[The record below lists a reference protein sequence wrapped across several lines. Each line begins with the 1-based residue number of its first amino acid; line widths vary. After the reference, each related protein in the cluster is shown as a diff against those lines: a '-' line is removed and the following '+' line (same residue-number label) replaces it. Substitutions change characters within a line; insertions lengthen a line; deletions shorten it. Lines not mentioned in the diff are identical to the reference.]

1 MKTKLLRF
9 TTFLFVT
16 FLMISCVSE
25 EILSTENTVLEFKI
39 NDQYLIT
46 NVKIDEQTGIITKRL
61 PEFID
66 FKNLNV
72 DLKIS
77 ESASITPDPKNIKD
91 YSSPVTFI
99 VKSESGLEKTY
110 QVKLEHMDVNKYES
124 CTDSNAH
131 KWFGGDNRTDAPDIL
146 PFDRNIGTGQTVLLS
161 KDLVPSRFGIHLQEG
176 FHYDETHTPYWGEVK
191 LKLII
196 RDENKKTIASTE
208 TSVSANFS
216 GGFISFDLQNQHLLL
231 EAGKKY
237 VFYWYLVD
245 GESLG
250 ITAGSSGDISNGSGF
265 CFQTGY
271 SGYSKVRN
279 KTTLEDLS
287 VWYEHPWHFNMEIEG
302 KE

>member
-9 TTFLFVT
+9 TILLFIT
-16 FLMISCVSE
+16 FLMISCASE
-25 EILSTENTVLEFKI
+25 EILSAENTVLEFKI

-46 NVKIDEQTGIITKRL
+46 NAEIDEQTGIVTKRL

-66 FKNLNV
+66 FKNLNI

-77 ESASITPDPKNIKD
+77 ESASITPDPKTIKD

-110 QVKLEHMDVNKYES
+110 LVKLEHMDINRYES

-131 KWFGGDNRTDAPDIL
+131 KWFGGDNRTNAPDIL
-146 PFDRNIGTGQTVLLS
+146 PFDRNIGTGQTVLLN
-161 KDLVPSRFGIHLQEG
+161 KDLVPSRFGIHLREG
-176 FHYDETHTPYWGEVK
+176 FAYYETKTLYGEEVK

-196 RDENKKTIASTE
+196 RDETKKTIASTE
-208 TSVSANFS
+208 TIVSANFS
-216 GGFISFDLQNQHLLL
+216 GGFISFDLQNQYLLL

-245 GESLG
+245 GAALG
-250 ITAGSSGDISNGSGF
+250 IMAGSSGDTTNGSGF

-271 SGYSKVRN
+271 SGDSKIRN

-287 VWYEHPWHFNMEIEG
+287 VWGEHPWHFNMELEG